1 MPAPAPSSEPRS
13 PRPHVV
19 ILGGGHAGV
28 LAANRLAGRAGRR
41 ARITLVSDRDDLV
54 HRVRLHEAAAR
65 GDDPRLPLRRLL
77 HRRVAIVR
85 ARVERIDAAAR
96 TLHAADR
103 TLRHDHLIYAVGS
116 GVAVTAPG
124 AREHAAALTSP
135 EAALMF
141 AARLATLPVGA
152 PVVVVGGGLSAIET
166 AAELAEAHPRLR
178 VTLVGDALLPGWS
191 DGGRAA
197 IRAGLAE
204 LGVEVELGARVAEV
218 SDTAVRLADGARRPA
233 AATVWATGFSVS
245 PLARASGLPVDA
257 AGRLLV
263 DDALRVVGHP
273 EIVGAGDAVAT
284 PAPIRM
290 GCVSAMPMGAHAAD
304 VVVAALRGGAAHDRR
319 RRPRR
324 AVPRRHG
331 RQGRDAPADLRGRV
345 AQRLA
350 RARRPRRPRGR
361 DLRHRHARP
370 ARGRWRRPRRRGPP
384 RPQPGQAA
392 GGAARDRL
400 TTTAPARRPRRT
412 RRRP

>member
-1 MPAPAPSSEPRS
+1 MPAPTLLPEPRS

-19 ILGGGHAGV
+19 ILGGGYAGV
-28 LAANRLAGRAGRR
+28 VAANRLGGRAGRR

-103 TLRHDHLIYAVGS
+103 TLRYDHLIYAVGS

-191 DGGRAA
+191 DGGRDA

-204 LGVEVELGARVAEV
+204 LGVEVVLGARVAEV
-218 SDTAVRLADGARRPA
+218 SDTAVRLADGARLPA

-245 PLARASGLPVDA
+245 PLARVSGLPVDA

-290 GCVSAMPMGAHAAD
+290 GCASAMPMGAHAAD
-304 VVVAALRGGAAHDRR
+304 VVAAALRGAPP
-319 RRPRR
+319 RP
-324 AVPRRHG
+324 
-331 RQGRDAPADLRGRV
+331 
-345 AQRLA
+345 
-350 RARRPRRPRGR
+350 
-361 DLRHRHARP
+361 HRF
-370 ARGRWRRPRRRGPP
+370 GFLLQCVSLGRRRGVVLFVDHDD
-384 RPQPGQAA
+384 RPTGRVVTGRAAAIVKELICRLVIGALRIERRVPGSYWWPGRGRAA
-392 GGAARDRL
+392 L
-400 TTTAPARRPRRT
+400 VAPAPRAL
-412 RRRP
+412 PPEVS